1 MVLCGASV
9 QDSDRRLK
17 ISSAVE
23 SWEKAALA
31 GGQRV

>member
-1 MVLCGASV
+1 MVLHVARA
-9 QDSDRRLK
+9 QDSDRILK